1 MLLLHRC
8 ALAKFRVT
16 DGQNMCDQITKG
28 GRSRRLW
35 SNWVLC
41 IPFIL
46 SGSPNECW
54 LHTCDA
60 CEISTRRLW
69 LQLLSINYFCI
80 NNLIHLQLATNCQN
94 NNRFINNYYIIKSMS
109 FLEQHVKWNAFQT
122 LIKFGIGI
130 ENLKK
135 HKFKVKRVRAFKTT
149 FDHTLNT
156 LHHSH

>member
-1 MLLLHRC
+1 MW
-8 ALAKFRVT
+8 ATTIEDPNAFAKFQVT

-28 GRSRRLW
+28 GRSRCLW

-41 IPFIL
+41 IPFIP
-46 SGSPNECW
+46 SESPNECW
-54 LHTCDA
+54 LHTCNA

-80 NNLIHLQLATNCQN
+80 NNLIHLQLATNGQN
-94 NNRFINNYYIIKSMS
+94 NNRFINNNYYYIIKSTN
-109 FLEQHVKWNAFQT
+109 FLEQHVKWKLLWKFQT

-135 HKFKVKRVRAFKTT
+135 H
-149 FDHTLNT
+149 
-156 LHHSH
+156 